1 MDREEVVGRALAGD
15 IRAVSRLISI
25 VEDCAP
31 GFEELYS
38 EIYPFTGKAH
48 VIGITGPPGSGKS
61 TLVDKMAAVCR
72 ERGKT
77 VGIVAVD
84 PTSPFTGGGAFGGR
98 LPNERPAL

>member
-1 MDREEVVGRALAGD
+1 M
-15 IRAVSRLISI
+15 SRLISLI
-25 VEDCAP
+25 EDCVP
-31 GFEELYS
+31 GFEGLYS

-84 PTSPFTGGGAFGGR
+84 PTSPFTGGRFWAIVFECSAM
-98 LPNERPAL
+98 P